1 MKGTLYALILLGGLL
16 FTQQIKAQPSVKF
29 HSDSIPAYYRELR
42 EKENNTP
49 SYLSHWNDLK
59 RKTDEQGGDKTMDYF
74 YLYRNLINF
83 FYHHNEVDSLKKY
96 TPIFKDLCV
105 KLNDEYYYYRSWDL
119 LCEAMLF
126 TNELKEEVAEH
137 QKMYE
142 DALKKQS
149 DIGMAYS
156 TNRIGMGYATRSQY
170 AKAQPYF
177 RQSLELFEKRKS
189 WNEYITIS
197 ANYII
202 ILRNLEK
209 EQEALHTFH
218 RLDSLAD
225 SFLASDNMAPH
236 AERILMIKDMASE
249 IYKQPKDTVILKK
262 YLREID
268 EVYRKV
274 SNLSPI
280 YRYNS
285 KEKYAKLCD
294 NLTEI
299 IAYQDSA
306 AQYYEEK
313 NNMINLSHTYK
324 DMAKSLYKAQ
334 KFEKAYLMLDKY
346 ISLNDS
352 IHREEFQEQ
361 LSELSTRFNINKLE
375 LEAQKASMRARSLQY
390 YYACALI
397 VILLVTLVVG
407 IKFYLHKLRSNRL
420 LRHQADELLQAN
432 ERAQQAH
439 LMKTAFIQNMNH
451 EVRTPLNAIVGF
463 SECLTQMQLSP
474 EDTQEIC
481 STIKDNSD
489 KLLKIIGDMISIANI
504 DSGDNTLNLQPVS
517 LDKCCSQLIDEMQEG
532 IKSDIK
538 LYYTP
543 QSDDLSVITDESI
556 VHQVLTNLLH
566 NAIKFTQQ
574 GEIELSYR
582 TDEKRGKLF
591 LLVRDTGPGIDE
603 SLKEKIFERF
613 YKIDSFVPG
622 SGLGLSLCRVLAER
636 LSGEVYLDCSYKQGS
651 LFVFV
656 QPLKVANN

>member
-1 MKGTLYALILLGGLL
+1 MKFRA
-16 FTQQIKAQPSVKF
+16 
-29 HSDSIPAYYRELR
+29 DSIPAYYKELKK
-42 EKENNTP
+42 KEADP
-49 SYLSHWNDLK
+49 SSYLSLWNDLK
-59 RKTDEQGGDKTMDYF
+59 RKTDEQRGDKTLDYY
-74 YLYRNLINF
+74 YLYRNLTNF
-83 FYHHNEVDSLKKY
+83 FYYQSKVDSLKKY
-96 TPIFKDLCV
+96 TPIFKDLCLKV
-105 KLNDEYYYYRSWDL
+105 NDEYYYYRSWDL
-119 LCEAMLF
+119 LCEMMLF
-126 TNELKEEVAEH
+126 SNELKEEVAEH

-142 DALKKQS
+142 DALKRKS

-156 TNRIGMGYATRSQY
+156 TSRIGMSYATRSEY
-170 AKAQPYF
+170 AKAQPYL

-197 ANYII
+197 SNYII
-202 ILRNLEK
+202 ILKGLEK
-209 EQEALHTFH
+209 EKEALCTFH

-225 SFLASDNMAPH
+225 SFLASDDITPH
-236 AERILMIKDMASE
+236 AARILMIKDMASE
-249 IYKQPKDTVILKK
+249 IYQQPEDTAILKK
-262 YLREID
+262 YLKQIE
-268 EVYRKV
+268 EVYAKV
-274 SNLSPI
+274 PNLSPI

-285 KEKYAKLCD
+285 KENYAKLRN

-306 AQYYEEK
+306 AQYYLEK
-313 NNMINLSHTYK
+313 NNMINLSRMYK
-324 DMAKSLYKAQ
+324 GLAKSLYKAR

-346 ISLNDS
+346 ISLDDS

-375 LEAQKASMRARSLQY
+375 LEAQKASMRARNLQY

-397 VILLVTLVVG
+397 GILLVTLIVG

-420 LRHQADELLQAN
+420 LQQQADELLQAN
-432 ERAQQAH
+432 ERVQQAQ

-463 SECLTQMQLSP
+463 SECLTQMQLSS

-481 STIKDNSD
+481 STIKENSD

-517 LDKCCSQLIDEMQEG
+517 LDKCCSQLIDEMREG
-532 IKSDIK
+532 IKCDIK

-543 QSDDLSVITDESI
+543 QSNDLTVITDESI
-556 VHQVLTNLLH
+556 VHQILSNLLH
-566 NAIKFTQQ
+566 NAIKFTNQ

-591 LLVRDTGPGIDE
+591 LLVRDTGSGIDE

-656 QPLKVANN
+656 QPLKVANQ